1 MIDQQ
6 IPPTNQIK
14 PARVDR
20 QIVLPF
26 AKSIEISLKSI
37 KVRFFRSLIT
47 TMSLVLAVS
56 FLCYV
61 RVSNDVA
68 NGLLATQDRHLRQAV
83 IRSGY
88 DVGPDDTNVGASP
101 KQRWIIILSLLV
113 CVVGIVNA
121 QLMAV
126 TERFREIGTMKCL
139 GALNR
144 FILRLFMLESGMQ
157 GLAGAG
163 AGALAGALFALIG
176 AMLRFG
182 MVSMT
187 MVSWGSVIGSV
198 GIAIAVG
205 CFLSLIGVLYPAIVA
220 ARMQPVE
227 AMRVEQ

>member
-1 MIDQQ
+1 MVDQQ
-6 IPPTNQIK
+6 IPPDDKIAPERAN
-14 PARVDR
+14 R

-26 AKSIEISLKSI
+26 AKSVEISLKSI

-56 FLCYV
+56 FLSFV
-61 RVSNDVA
+61 RVNNDVA
-68 NGLLATQDRHLRQAV
+68 NGLLATQKPDLRQAV

-88 DVGPDDTNVGASP
+88 DVGPEDTNVGASP
-101 KQRWIIILSLLV
+101 KQRWIIILSLMV

-139 GALNR
+139 GALDR
-144 FILRLFMLESGMQ
+144 FILRLFILESGMQ

-163 AGALAGALFALIG
+163 VGALVGAVFAMTGAL
-176 AMLRFG
+176 LRYGF
-182 MVSMT
+182 VSLKV
-187 MVSWGSVIGSV
+187 VSWGAVIGSV

-205 CFLSLIGVLYPAIVA
+205 CLLSLIGVLYPALVA
-220 ARMQPVE
+220 AKMQPVE